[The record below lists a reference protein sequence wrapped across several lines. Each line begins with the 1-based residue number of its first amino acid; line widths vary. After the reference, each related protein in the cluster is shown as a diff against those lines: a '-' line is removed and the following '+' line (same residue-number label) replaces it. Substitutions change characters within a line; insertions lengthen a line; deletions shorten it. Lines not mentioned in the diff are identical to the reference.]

1 MPRPARLA
9 VRNTVAV
16 DPAVAVGIRNSAG
29 VVGHT
34 ERLGDGIGGKRAV
47 QHVSYAAI
55 PSNSWPVGLLT
66 VWADSVIDLGQQNPA
81 VDLVAVDSA
90 VAAAVVGIVDGAS
103 GLASA
108 DLDSGDLVGKLPGA
122 RDHSAVLIG
131 PGAVLRSSPS

>member
-1 MPRPARLA
+1 
-9 VRNTVAV
+9 VAV
-16 DPAVAVGIRNSAG
+16 DPAVAVEIRNSAG

-34 ERLGDGIGGKRAV
+34 ERLGDGIEGKRAV

-66 VWADSVIDLGQQNPA
+66 VWGPDSVIDLGQQNPA
-81 VDLVAVDSA
+81 VDFVAVDSA
-90 VAAAVVGIVDGAS
+90 VAAAVVGIVDDAS